1 MAKTDKKHYKKKASR
16 LERDNYIAED
26 SLIKK
31 GTAMGKQINLYWKR
45 RAEEKK
51 KYLEKFT

>member
-51 KYLEKFT
+51 KYLQKFT

>member
-1 MAKTDKKHYKKKASR
+1 MAKTNKKHYKKKR
-16 LERDNYIAED
+16 LERDSYITED

-51 KYLEKFT
+51 KYLQKFT

>member
-1 MAKTDKKHYKKKASR
+1 MAKTNKNHYKKKR
-16 LERDNYIAED
+16 LERDNYITED

-31 GTAMGKQINLYWKR
+31 GTVMGKQINLYWKR

-51 KYLEKFT
+51 RYLQKVT